1 MNRVNTGTARTDRL
15 DQTNIQIC
23 ILKQI
28 ASIRIKY
35 HYSPSIVWET
45 LDCTKLQTL
54 ERYHKIKNITGLWKW
69 ILRTESDD
77 QNSSSKTKF

>member
-1 MNRVNTGTARTDRL
+1 MYLEANSFHKNKIPLFSKHCLGDE
-15 DQTNIQIC
+15 N
-23 ILKQI
+23 
-28 ASIRIKY
+28 
-35 HYSPSIVWET
+35 